1 MTGTLPGV
9 HSGLSA
15 ELLDAA
21 LGDPWS
27 AANPYGFA
35 AAVARDAAG
44 EYPEDFAETLRRTGF
59 HVNYLPAD
67 LGGTLR
73 SLEDTHVLVR
83 TAARRDLNVMPAT
96 MFSISAVM
104 TVLAIG
110 TPEQRALVADWVRA
124 GRVVAFALSEE
135 QAGSDVL
142 ANACALSTVDGGF
155 TLDGGKWLV
164 GRGIRDERGAERARS
179 GAVGPAT
186 RQRVSIAARDERGA
200 ERARSGAVGPAT
212 RQRVS
217 IAARDERGA
226 ERARSG
232 AVGHGPSAF
241 TAVLLGPDELADPR
255 LTRSA
260 PVPMTG
266 MRGVDFANLTFA
278 GLPVPAGAVVG
289 RVGQGLEGALRAQQV
304 VRLMSTAGCLST
316 VDTALRVALRFARSR
331 RVGDADLVQTP
342 NARRELALAAAE
354 TLAADVTALA
364 ACRAVHAEPQRFG
377 LASSVVKRVGTE
389 LTAAAIARCGAVL
402 GARAV
407 VRDGPGAVL
416 DKAARDNAMVKVID
430 TSPVGNLRAVAM
442 QLPGYAKVPPD
453 APERLRATFRFGEDL
468 PPLDPAALDLGA
480 RPRDDVVPGLL
491 ALADRVAQS
500 LAAQGDPTAA
510 ELVLTVRDQL
520 RAILDGA
527 AAAQL
532 DRTRGL
538 KVATDLLDLA
548 DRFCLAYAAATAV
561 LAWWFNTDRPLYGG
575 APGST
580 GWLTGVLAYL
590 VARVADQRPG
600 SGVLAALDS
609 VEAAVDAGLLL
620 TALPVRLADPPAGP
634 PQAGPSQAGPPQADS
649 PQAGPP
655 QADSP
660 LGDAT

>member
-164 GRGIRDERGAERARS
+164 GRGIAADAVVVVARS
-179 GAVGPAT
+179 G
-186 RQRVSIAARDERGA
+186 
-200 ERARSGAVGPAT
+200 
-212 RQRVS
+212 
-217 IAARDERGA
+217 
-226 ERARSG
+226 
-232 AVGHGPSAF
+232 GHGPSAF

-634 PQAGPSQAGPPQADS
+634 PQAGPPQAGPSQAGPPQADS

>member
-164 GRGIRDERGAERARS
+164 GRGIAADAVVVVARS
-179 GAVGPAT
+179 G
-186 RQRVSIAARDERGA
+186 
-200 ERARSGAVGPAT
+200 
-212 RQRVS
+212 
-217 IAARDERGA
+217 
-226 ERARSG
+226 
-232 AVGHGPSAF
+232 GHGPSAF

-620 TALPVRLADPPAGP
+620 TALPVRLADPQAGP

>member
-164 GRGIRDERGAERARS
+164 GRGIAAD
-179 GAVGPAT
+179 AV
-186 RQRVSIAARDERGA
+186 VVV
-200 ERARSGAVGPAT
+200 ARSGAVGPAT

>member
-15 ELLDAA
+15 ELLDAT

-164 GRGIRDERGAERARS
+164 GRGIAADAVVVVARS
-179 GAVGPAT
+179 G
-186 RQRVSIAARDERGA
+186 
-200 ERARSGAVGPAT
+200 
-212 RQRVS
+212 
-217 IAARDERGA
+217 
-226 ERARSG
+226 
-232 AVGHGPSAF
+232 GHGPSAF

-634 PQAGPSQAGPPQADS
+634 PQAGPPQAGPSQAGPPQADS